1 MRDFYEMRD
10 GERVGCGKGWS
21 GKGIMGEEEV
31 VGEGWVKGDGG
42 DVVEEGEIDG
52 DGW

>member
-42 DVVEEGEIDG
+42 RMG
-52 DGW
+52 DWDR